1 VDHWDDLLIWQER
14 YQVEDW
20 LEQIYQ
26 RGEVYWQQRSVERWI
41 LEGDANTAFFI
52 LMQMVEEGKQI
63 YVS

>member
-1 VDHWDDLLIWQER
+1 
-14 YQVEDW
+14 VEDW

-26 RGEVYWQQRSVERWI
+26 REEVYWQQRSVERWI

>member
-26 RGEVYWQQRSVERWI
+26 REEVYWQQRSVERWI